1 MPTGCTGRSC
11 MAELQWQLM
20 LVFTTKTMMK
30 KTIEIGKPFI
40 HSYLASRSARD
51 AGEEVR
57 RCRCVPA
64 QTLAR
69 GVCRPGF
76 CTRHFR
82 RCSPLSGAASGP
94 FKGCA
99 RPDLHTAE
107 ADHFQVL

>member
-1 MPTGCTGRSC
+1 

-57 RCRCVPA
+57 RCVPA
-64 QTLAR
+64 QTLAP
-69 GVCRPGF
+69 GLCRPECRELVFRMLAVASDMLF
-76 CTRHFR
+76 CIQI
-82 RCSPLSGAASGP
+82 LI
-94 FKGCA
+94 K
-99 RPDLHTAE
+99 
-107 ADHFQVL
+107 

>member
-1 MPTGCTGRSC
+1 

-57 RCRCVPA
+57 RCVPA
-64 QTLAR
+64 PTLA
-69 GVCRPGF
+69 PGL
-76 CTRHFR
+76 CQRVDV
-82 RCSPLSGAASGP
+82 G
-94 FKGCA
+94 
-99 RPDLHTAE
+99 
-107 ADHFQVL
+107 